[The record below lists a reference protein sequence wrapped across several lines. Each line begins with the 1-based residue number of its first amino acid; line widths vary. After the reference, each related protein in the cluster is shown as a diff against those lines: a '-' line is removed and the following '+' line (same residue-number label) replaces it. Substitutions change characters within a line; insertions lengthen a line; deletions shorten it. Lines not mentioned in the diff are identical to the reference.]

1 MASVFT
7 TEPPHKPHFLF
18 LSACQL
24 AHSSTSAVTH
34 LVPETVGGD
43 SLTLE
48 TPVHTV
54 RQLART
60 GSERQARTRHR
71 SLKRSDSVKE
81 SVGALHSA
89 QQEGLGD
96 AVARRTGVAN
106 NCRHHG
112 EYTLKIMATFTMRLS
127 GVDQRAAGDQRTQQ

>member
-1 MASVFT
+1 MSHLHTSSFYVGFEDLNSGQGRVASVFT
-7 TEPPHKPHFLF
+7 TEPPHEPHFLF

-24 AHSSTSAVTH
+24 THSSTSAVTH

-71 SLKRSDSVKE
+71 SLKN
-81 SVGALHSA
+81 AL
-89 QQEGLGD
+89 
-96 AVARRTGVAN
+96 
-106 NCRHHG
+106 
-112 EYTLKIMATFTMRLS
+112 
-127 GVDQRAAGDQRTQQ
+127 TQ